1 MGLLIG
7 VDGGGTGTR
16 GIVSDESGN
25 ILSETTSGPCNLN
38 TLDIGDAAARLK
50 EIICK
55 LFHKAKSKNTSV
67 THVVVALAGAER
79 EGKKNKLIEL
89 IEDKLP
95 FTVTNRVEIIPDVQA
110 ALLGALGDDQGVVV
124 NSGTGAIA
132 LGQDA
137 MGDIVRADGW
147 GYLLGDEGSG
157 YWIGLTAI
165 KKVLEE
171 KDGRGK
177 ETSLKRRVLNYY
189 DICEVENII
198 PLIYEKYKP
207 LLVESIAGVAPLV
220 FEEASAGDQVART
233 IVSRAGYHLGRTAKA
248 VLDRMEYEGCPV
260 KIVLTGGVLKSTKKK
275 PLMDSFEAELPKANP
290 DWTYAQRKYS
300 PEVGA
305 LLKAGKLSTGELFK
319 PSWS

>member
-7 VDGGGTGTR
+7 IDGGGTGTR

-25 ILSETTSGPCNLN
+25 ILAETTSGPCNLN

-50 EIICK
+50 EIICE
-55 LFHKAKSKNTSV
+55 LCKAKSKNTSV
-67 THVVVALAGAER
+67 KLVVVALAGAER
-79 EGKKNKLIEL
+79 KRKKNKLIEL

-95 FTVTNRVEIIPDVQA
+95 FTVTSRVEIIPDVQA
-110 ALLGALGDDQGVVV
+110 ALLGALGDDQGLVV

-132 LGQDA
+132 VGQDY

-171 KDGRGK
+171 KDGRGR
-177 ETSLKRRVLNYY
+177 ETSLKRRVLDYY
-189 DICEVENII
+189 DICEVENVI
-198 PLIYEKYKP
+198 PLIYEKDKP
-207 LLVESIAGVAPLV
+207 LLVKSIAGVAPLV
-220 FEEASAGDQVART
+220 FEEASAEDQVART

-260 KIVLTGGVLKSTKKK
+260 KVVLTGGVLKSTKKK
-275 PLMDSFEAELPKANP
+275 PLMDSFEAELSKADP
-290 DWTYAQRKYS
+290 DWTYVQQKYS
-300 PEVGA
+300 PEVGS